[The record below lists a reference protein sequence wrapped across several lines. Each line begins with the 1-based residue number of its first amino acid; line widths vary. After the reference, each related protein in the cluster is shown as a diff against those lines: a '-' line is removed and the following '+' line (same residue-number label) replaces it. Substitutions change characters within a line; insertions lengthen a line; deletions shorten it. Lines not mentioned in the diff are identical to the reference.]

1 MTSDVTNEVEPAST
15 VGASSRYVDWEFAK
29 ATGARLSPPGPKV
42 SRREVAA
49 VVADLKAAAA
59 YAREPV
65 AATAQ
70 LTSPDDRPALVVDRA
85 TWVAANVETFAAV
98 MDPVVATMDRATG
111 PAALRAV
118 GAKVSAAEAG
128 ALLAFLS
135 SKVLGQY
142 DLAPSGSPRLMLVAP
157 NIVEAERELDV
168 DPTDF
173 RRWVAMHEET
183 HRVQF
188 TAVPWLRQHLL
199 DLMADLTGSI
209 APSPEELTERLAQAS
224 KNLRQAL
231 TSGGTGLAGVFLT
244 AEDRAKVAAATAVM
258 SLLEGH
264 ADVVMDEVGP
274 QVIPSVTV
282 IRDRFTA
289 RRQGRGTL
297 DKLLRRLLGLEA
309 KMAQYVEGATF
320 VRSVTSVVG
329 VDGFNAVWTS
339 PETLPTPDEIAAPGL
354 WVGRV
359 HG

>member
-1 MTSDVTNEVEPAST
+1 MA
-15 VGASSRYVDWEFAK
+15 GYVDWEFAK
-29 ATGARLSPPGPKV
+29 TTGRTLVPAGPAIGPDEAAAEVEAIREAARAAYGPVAETSRLSTPP
-42 SRREVAA
+42 
-49 VVADLKAAAA
+49 D
-59 YAREPV
+59 
-65 AATAQ
+65 
-70 LTSPDDRPALVVDRA
+70 SPEAIVVDRP
-85 TWVAANVETFAAV
+85 TWISMNADSMQALLDPAIDDMIAAKGHSEPNALVAAIGGKV
-98 MDPVVATMDRATG
+98 TG
-111 PAALRAV
+111 AEV
-118 GAKVSAAEAG
+118 GG
-128 ALLAFLS
+128 LLAFMAG
-135 SKVLGQY
+135 KVLGQY
-142 DLAPSGSPRLMLVAP
+142 DLAPGGTPQLMLVAP
-157 NIVEAERELDV
+157 NLVQVQRELDV
-168 DPTDF
+168 DAADF
-173 RRWVAMHEET
+173 RAWVCMHEET

-274 QVIPSVTV
+274 QVIPSVSV